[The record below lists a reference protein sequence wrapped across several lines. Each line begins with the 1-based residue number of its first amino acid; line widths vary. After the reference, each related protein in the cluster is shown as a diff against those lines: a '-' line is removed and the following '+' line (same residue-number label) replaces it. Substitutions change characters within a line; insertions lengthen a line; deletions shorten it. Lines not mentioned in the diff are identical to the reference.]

1 MLLKIA
7 SFIGFLF
14 LLYLMWA
21 ADSGNLPSMAAA
33 FYNFPNGDKIGHFGL
48 YGIIAFFLSLA
59 FPRTWQVGKFHISI
73 IMVIFL
79 VFAIGEE
86 WSQSLFPRRTADP
99 IDGLCSC
106 LGILAGTWVASR
118 VRKPKEVSVSL
129 RISLACLWSLVIVL

>member
-1 MLLKIA
+1 MLLKTA
-7 SFIGFLF
+7 SFLGFLF

-21 ADSGNLPSMAAA
+21 ADSGNLPSVAIA
-33 FYNFPNGDKIGHFGL
+33 FYDFPYGDKIGHFGL
-48 YGIIAFFLSLA
+48 YGLIACFLSLA
-59 FPRTWQVGKFHISI
+59 FPQTRQVGKLHISI

-106 LGILAGTWVASR
+106 LGILAGTWVAYR
-118 VRKPKEVSVSL
+118 VRKPKK
-129 RISLACLWSLVIVL
+129 CQ